1 MRKKGVNY
9 MNNYIIITTLCD
21 KEEIAKRIENAL
33 LEKKLVAGSQISKVY
48 SKYWWNNSLEEC
60 LEYKLEFR
68 TKRYLFSEIESEI
81 KKIHDYETPEISC
94 CEIVDANKDF
104 FNWIDESIK

>member
-1 MRKKGVNY
+1 MKRDGINN
-9 MNNYIIITTLCD
+9 MNNHIIITTLCD
-21 KEEIAKRIENAL
+21 KEEIAKRIENVL
-33 LEKKLVAGSQISKVY
+33 LEKKLVAGSQISKVH

-68 TKRYLFSEIESEI
+68 TKRYLFSEIEYEI

-94 CEIVDANKDF
+94 CEIVDASKDF
-104 FNWIDESIK
+104 FNWIDESI

>member
-1 MRKKGVNY
+1 

-21 KEEIAKRIENAL
+21 KKEIAKRIENVL
-33 LEKKLVAGSQISKVY
+33 LEKKLVAGSQISKVH

-68 TKRYLFSEIESEI
+68 TKRYLFSEIEYEI
-81 KKIHDYETPEISC
+81 KKIHDYESPEISC
-94 CEIVDANKDF
+94 CEIIDASKDF
-104 FNWIDESIK
+104 FYWIDESIK

>member
-1 MRKKGVNY
+1 
-9 MNNYIIITTLCD
+9 MNNYIIVITLCD
-21 KEEIAKRIENAL
+21 KEEIAKRIENVL
-33 LEKKLVAGSQISKVY
+33 LEKKLIAGSQISKVH

-68 TKRYLFSEIESEI
+68 TKRYLFSEIEYEI
-81 KKIHDYETPEISC
+81 KKIHDYENPEISC
-94 CEIVDANKDF
+94 CEIIDASKDF

>member
-1 MRKKGVNY
+1 MRKEGVNY

-21 KEEIAKRIENAL
+21 KEEIAKMIENVL
-33 LEKKLVAGSQISKVY
+33 LEKKLVAGSQISKVH

-68 TKRYLFSEIESEI
+68 TKRYLFSEIEYEI
-81 KKIHDYETPEISC
+81 KKIHDYESPKISC
-94 CEIVDANKDF
+94 CEIIDASKDF
-104 FNWIDESIK
+104 FN